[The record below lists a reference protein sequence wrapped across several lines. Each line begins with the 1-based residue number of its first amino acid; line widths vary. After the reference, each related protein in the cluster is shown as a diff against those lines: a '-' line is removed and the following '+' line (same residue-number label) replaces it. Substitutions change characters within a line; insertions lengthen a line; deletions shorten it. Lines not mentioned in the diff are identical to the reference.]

1 LAPQSHGVHLTDGLQ
16 KPPTCNPVESGTFE
30 LVLTNARR
38 VSDARSKQTRAVNQ
52 DLGQLREKVR
62 SLRQTLIS
70 DGRLP
75 SVAAIRNRMELENSI
90 RRDETHLAQFAKG
103 IELFGELANHWRRCQ
118 ASLQELPQDD
128 ATNADRAKLASWS
141 QLIRS
146 QLVQFGFRSF
156 APSHVTVSPDSYRP
170 EHEGF
175 DLQSS
180 LGTSSGTTFQLQ
192 NSISASDLIRT
203 IWAYLNGML
212 EMARSENTNRPGCIL
227 FDEPRQQSTR
237 DVSFAELLKRAS
249 EAGTYRQQVVFFT
262 SENLGRLRS
271 HLQTLPHSLAPI
283 DGRVLKRLAQ

>member
-1 LAPQSHGVHLTDGLQ
+1 
-16 KPPTCNPVESGTFE
+16 
-30 LVLTNARR
+30 
-38 VSDARSKQTRAVNQ
+38 
-52 DLGQLREKVR
+52 
-62 SLRQTLIS
+62 
-70 DGRLP
+70 
-75 SVAAIRNRMELENSI
+75 MELENSI